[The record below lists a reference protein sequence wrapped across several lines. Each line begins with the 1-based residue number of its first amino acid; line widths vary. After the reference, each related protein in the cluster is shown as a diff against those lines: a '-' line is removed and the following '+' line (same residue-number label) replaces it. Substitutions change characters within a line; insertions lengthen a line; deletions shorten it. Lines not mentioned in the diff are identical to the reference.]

1 MNKLEVCEV
10 CGSQDFQTVTQCAIC
25 DLHVDI
31 DTNKIMF
38 YVVDQIID
46 TLKAGINNKDLQ
58 VLIVSVEEVL
68 SSLQVVKNVL
78 NDPNNLQKWRD
89 LEDRYVP
96 KVIKQLGH
104 RLPGSTRDGSVFISK
119 KVRETLKALEEQI
132 NNFEKGD

>member
-1 MNKLEVCEV
+1 MNKLEVCKD
-10 CGSQDFQTVTQCAIC
+10 CGSQDFQTVTQCTTC
-25 DLHVDI
+25 GFHVDI

-46 TLKAGINNKDLQ
+46 NLKDLF
-58 VLIVSVEEVL
+58 VSVEEVL

-78 NDPNNLQKWRD
+78 TDPDNLQGWRD

-104 RLPGSTRDGSVFISK
+104 RLRGSTRDGSVFISK
-119 KVRETLKALEEQI
+119 KVREILKSLED
-132 NNFEKGD
+132 K